1 MDDAL
6 KKNVLHFAEVSIVH
20 FRSRYFLSLMHAAR
34 LVALNTSGHLSS
46 SKKRG
51 RDA

>member
-1 MDDAL
+1 
-6 KKNVLHFAEVSIVH
+6 
-20 FRSRYFLSLMHAAR
+20 MHAAR